1 MFMISNIRRVF
12 EIMITV
18 TQIDI
23 ALYAVVIEQLTAI
36 ITIRLLMFELCI
48 VHSYRVSVSIDIYFR
63 VRLFAVIE
71 TKLGFTIY

>member
-1 MFMISNIRRVF
+1 MSETNNHKELGHRFFGISKTKFDDSN
-12 EIMITV
+12 
-18 TQIDI
+18 
-23 ALYAVVIEQLTAI
+23 I